1 MAISDIT
8 IEIAALGYASLA
20 MTTTRNEI
28 RIMTT
33 QETIE
38 LFDKYVIANY
48 GRLPRVI
55 VKGEGCY
62 LYDADGNKILD
73 MFPGWAVSAI
83 GHCHPKVVEALRRQA
98 GELLHIDNTFYSE
111 PQGKLAQLLS
121 ERAFGGKCFFCNSGA
136 EANEAA
142 LKLARLHTSP
152 EKYKF
157 ITAEGSF
164 HGRTFATVTAT
175 AQPKYHE
182 GFLPLLPGFVYVP
195 FNDIAALESAFNDE
209 VAAVMVEPIQG
220 EGGINVAT
228 AEYLQ
233 TIRRLCDEKGAVMIL
248 DEVQTGLGRTG
259 KWFGYQHFD
268 IEPDIITMA
277 KALGGGVAI
286 GAMMAR
292 DEIASSL
299 VPGKHASTFGGNALA
314 CAAGVAV
321 IEAIEEENLLQNAAE
336 LGQYIQDKL
345 EQLQQKHSIIDSV
358 RGIGLM
364 IGVQLTSQGKDIVD
378 KCLDNGV
385 RINCTSNTVLRFM
398 PPMIATKSQI
408 DQAIEILDTVLTE

>member
-1 MAISDIT
+1 
-8 IEIAALGYASLA
+8 
-20 MTTTRNEI
+20 
-28 RIMTT
+28 MTT

-38 LFDKYVIANY
+38 MFDKYVIANY

-55 VKGEGCY
+55 VKGKGCY
-62 LYDADGNKILD
+62 MYDADGNEILD
-73 MFPGWAVSAI
+73 MFPGWAVSGI
-83 GHCHPKVVEALRRQA
+83 GHCHPKVVEAVRKQA
-98 GELLHIDNTFYSE
+98 AELLHIDNTFYSE
-111 PQGKLAQLLS
+111 PQGKLAKLLS

-142 LKLARLHTSP
+142 LKLARLYTSK

-195 FNDIAALESAFNDE
+195 FNDTKALEEAFTDE

-220 EGGINVAT
+220 EGGINIAT
-228 AEYLQ
+228 NEYLH
-233 TIRRLCDEKGAVMIL
+233 TVRELCDKNNAVMIL
-248 DEVQTGLGRTG
+248 DEVQTGIGRTG
-259 KWFGYQHFD
+259 KWFAYQHFD
-268 IEPDIITMA
+268 VTPDIITMA
-277 KALGGGVAI
+277 KTLGGGVAI

-292 DEIASSL
+292 PEIAAVL

-314 CAAGVAV
+314 CAAAIGV
-321 IEAIEEENLLQNAAE
+321 IEAIEEENLLQNANE
-336 LGQYIQDKL
+336 LGKYIMQKL
-345 EQLQQKHSIIDSV
+345 EELKSKHSIIDHV

-364 IGVQLTSQGKDIVD
+364 LGIQLTKPGAKIVD
-378 KCLDNGV
+378 SCLQKGL
-385 RINCTSNTVLRFM
+385 RINCTHDTVLRFM
-398 PPMIATKSQI
+398 PPMIATKEQI
-408 DQAIEILDTVLTE
+408 DKAIDILDEVMSEASA

>member
-1 MAISDIT
+1 
-8 IEIAALGYASLA
+8 
-20 MTTTRNEI
+20 MTTK
-28 RIMTT
+28 
-33 QETIE
+33 ETID

-48 GRLPRVI
+48 ARLGRVI
-55 VKGEGCY
+55 VKGEGSY
-62 LYDADGNKILD
+62 LYDADGNEILD
-73 MFPGWAVSAI
+73 MFPGWAVSGI
-83 GHCHPKVVEALRRQA
+83 GHCHPKVVEAIRKQA

-111 PQGKLAQLLS
+111 PQGKLAKLLS

-142 LKLARLHTSP
+142 LKLARLHTSS

-164 HGRTFATVTAT
+164 HGRTFATVAAT

-195 FNDIAALESAFNDE
+195 FNDIAALESAFSDE

-220 EGGINVAT
+220 EGGINIAT

-233 TIRRLCDEKGAVMIL
+233 AIRELCDKCGAVVIF
-248 DEVQTGLGRTG
+248 DEVQTGMGRTG

-268 IEPDIITMA
+268 VEPDIMTMA

-286 GAMMAR
+286 GAMMAK
-292 DEIASSL
+292 EEVAASL
-299 VPGKHASTFGGNALA
+299 VPGKHASTFGGNCLA

-321 IEAIEEENLLQNAAE
+321 IEAIEDDNLLENAAE
-336 LGQYIQDKL
+336 LGEYTRDKL
-345 EQLQQKHSIIDSV
+345 QELKQKHFIIDSV

-364 IGVQLTSQGKDIVD
+364 IGVQLTGPGTEIVN
-378 KCLDNGV
+378 KCLENGL
-385 RINCTSNTVLRFM
+385 RINCTCETVLRFM
-398 PPMIATKSQI
+398 PPMIVTKSQI
-408 DQAIEILDTVLTE
+408 DQAIDILDGVLSDSA

>member
-1 MAISDIT
+1 
-8 IEIAALGYASLA
+8 
-20 MTTTRNEI
+20 
-28 RIMTT
+28 MTT
-33 QETIE
+33 QETID

-48 GRLPRVI
+48 TRLPRVI
-55 VKGEGCY
+55 VKGQGCY

-73 MFPGWAVSAI
+73 MFPGWAVSGI
-83 GHCHPKVVEALRRQA
+83 GHCHPKVVEALRKQA

-111 PQGKLAQLLS
+111 PQGKLAKLLS

-142 LKLARLHTSP
+142 LKLARLHTAQ

-195 FNDIAALESAFNDE
+195 FNDITALESAFSDE

-233 TIRRLCDEKGAVMIL
+233 AIRRLCDENGALMIL
-248 DEVQTGLGRTG
+248 DEVQTGIGRTG
-259 KWFGYQHFD
+259 KWFAYQHLEV
-268 IEPDIITMA
+268 EPDIMTMA

-286 GAMMAR
+286 GAMMAKE
-292 DEIASSL
+292 EIAASL
-299 VPGKHASTFGGNALA
+299 VPGKHASTFGGNCLA
-314 CAAGVAV
+314 CAAGIAV
-321 IEAIEEENLLQNAAE
+321 IEAIEEYNLLKNAAE
-336 LGQYIQDKL
+336 LGKYVKDKL
-345 EQLQQKHSIIDSV
+345 QQLKEKHLIIDSV

-364 IGVQLTSQGKDIVD
+364 IGAQLTGPGTEIVN
-378 KCLDNGV
+378 KCLEKGL
-385 RINCTSNTVLRFM
+385 RINCTNDTVLRLM
-398 PPMIATKSQI
+398 PPMIVTKDQI
-408 DQAIEILDTVLTE
+408 DQAIDILDDVLSENKR

>member
-1 MAISDIT
+1 
-8 IEIAALGYASLA
+8 
-20 MTTTRNEI
+20 
-28 RIMTT
+28 MTT
-33 QETIE
+33 QETID
-38 LFDKYVIANY
+38 LYNKYVIANY
-48 GRLPRVI
+48 NRLPRVI

-73 MFPGWAVSAI
+73 MFPGWAVSGL
-83 GHCHPKVVEALRRQA
+83 GHCHPAVVEALRTQA

-111 PQGKLAQLLS
+111 PQGKLARLLS

-142 LKLARLHTSP
+142 LKLARLHTAS

-195 FNDIAALESAFNDE
+195 FNDIAALEAAFSDE

-220 EGGINVAT
+220 EGGINVAD

-233 TIRRLCDEKGAVMIL
+233 AIRRLCDEKGAVMIL
-248 DEVQTGLGRTG
+248 DEVQTGIGRTG
-259 KWFGYQHFD
+259 KWFAYQHFD
-268 IEPDIITMA
+268 VEPDIITMA

-286 GAMMAR
+286 GAMMAKP
-292 DEIASSL
+292 EIAATL
-299 VPGKHASTFGGNALA
+299 VPGKHASTFGGNCLA

-321 IEAIEEENLLQNAAE
+321 IEAIEEDNLLEHAAK
-336 LGQYIQDKL
+336 LGRYAKDKL
-345 EQLQQKHSIIDSV
+345 EQLKQKHSIIEGI

-364 IGVQLTSQGKDIVD
+364 IGVQLAGPGKQIVD
-378 KCLDNGV
+378 RCLEDGL
-385 RINCTSNTVLRFM
+385 RINCTHETVLRFM
-398 PPMIATKSQI
+398 PPMIATTDQI
-408 DQAIEILDTVLTE
+408 DQAIDILDGALSTSA

>member
-1 MAISDIT
+1 
-8 IEIAALGYASLA
+8 
-20 MTTTRNEI
+20 
-28 RIMTT
+28 MTT

-55 VKGEGCY
+55 TKGEGCY

-73 MFPGWAVSAI
+73 MFPGWAVSGL
-83 GHCHPKVVEALRRQA
+83 GHCHPRVVEALRKQA

-111 PQGKLAQLLS
+111 PQGMLAKLLS

-142 LKLARLHTSP
+142 LKLARLHTAQ

-182 GFLPLLPGFVYVP
+182 GFLPLLPGFTYVP
-195 FNDIAALESAFNDE
+195 FNDIEALESAFSDE

-220 EGGINVAT
+220 EGGINIAT

-233 TIRRLCDEKGAVMIL
+233 AIRRLCDENGAVMIL
-248 DEVQTGLGRTG
+248 DEVQTGIGRTG

-268 IEPDIITMA
+268 VEPDIITMA

-286 GAMMAR
+286 GAMMAKE
-292 DEIASSL
+292 EIAASL
-299 VPGKHASTFGGNALA
+299 VPGKHASTFGGNSLA

-321 IEAIEEENLLQNAAE
+321 IEAIEEDKLLENAVE
-336 LGQYIQDKL
+336 MGQYAKDKL
-345 EQLQQKHSIIDSV
+345 EQLKQKHFIIDSV

-364 IGVQLTSQGKDIVD
+364 IGVQLTGPGNDIVD
-378 KCLDNGV
+378 KCLEKGL
-385 RINCTSNTVLRFM
+385 RINCTSGTVLRFM
-398 PPMIATKSQI
+398 PAMIATKAQI
-408 DQAIEILDTVLTE
+408 DQAIEILDAVLSDSD